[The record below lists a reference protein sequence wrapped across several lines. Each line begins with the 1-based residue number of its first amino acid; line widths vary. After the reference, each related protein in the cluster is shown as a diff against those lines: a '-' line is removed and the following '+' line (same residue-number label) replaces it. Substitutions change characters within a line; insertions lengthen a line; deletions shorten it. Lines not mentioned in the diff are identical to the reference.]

1 MKSQNSIKIHMDN
14 NEKNTVIIPISD
26 DVNMRERKRNGIV
39 KTNIILKILEMNV
52 QKKQLI
58 IVM

>member
-26 DVNMRERKRNGIV
+26 DVSSLDNEREEEKWDSKN
-39 KTNIILKILEMNV
+39 
-52 QKKQLI
+52 
-58 IVM
+58 